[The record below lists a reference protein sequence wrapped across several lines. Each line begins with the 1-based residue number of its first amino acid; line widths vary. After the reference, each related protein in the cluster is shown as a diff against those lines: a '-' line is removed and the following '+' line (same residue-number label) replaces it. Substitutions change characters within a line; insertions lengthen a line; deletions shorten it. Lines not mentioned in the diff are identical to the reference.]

1 MAQQKTYAQLRAE
14 LDEVIER
21 FERSEHAD
29 VDELL
34 KDYEVGKSLIKELE
48 TLLDSAELKIK
59 KHIEK

>member
-1 MAQQKTYAQLRAE
+1 MANQKPYAQLRTE

-21 FERSEHAD
+21 FERSEHVD

-34 KDYEVGKSLIKELE
+34 KDYEKGKALLKDLE
-48 TLLDSAELKIK
+48 TMLDSAELKIK